1 MTYRTTSK
9 VTPQGA
15 SVPNAVMS
23 KLQEEIDAVIW
34 YHEFDF
40 GNGLVARSNT
50 SDVAYHRRSW
60 RFIERQLAAV
70 DFHGKSVLDIG
81 CWDGYWSFYAERRG
95 AASVLA
101 SDDVTQNWAAGE
113 GLRLAKRL
121 LNSRVEIKQDVSV
134 YHLER
139 LGRTFDVIL
148 CLGVYYHLLDPF
160 YGFAQIR
167 HCCHADTLVIFEGAV
182 GRYDLRPSEA
192 RYFRGATFLPSK
204 RALNNLLRAAYL
216 EVRYQQFQDSTP
228 RRWIKTALGRLL
240 QRFGRPTVDR
250 GFTVCAP
257 FTGANH
263 LHHYQPPFGLV
274 RFDDRYS
281 RPQP

>member
-1 MTYRTTSK
+1 MTYRPTSK

-50 SDVAYHRRSW
+50 PDVAYHRRSW

-101 SDDVTQNWAAGE
+101 SDDVTQNWADGR
-113 GLRLAKRL
+113 GLPLAREL
-121 LNSRVEIKQDVSV
+121 LGSNVEIRQDVSI
-134 YHLER
+134 YDLSSLNR
-139 LGRTFDVIL
+139 QFDIIL
-148 CLGVYYHLLDPF
+148 CLGVFYHL
-160 YGFAQIR
+160 R
-167 HCCHADTLVIFEGAV
+167 
-182 GRYDLRPSEA
+182 
-192 RYFRGATFLPSK
+192 
-204 RALNNLLRAAYL
+204 
-216 EVRYQQFQDSTP
+216 
-228 RRWIKTALGRLL
+228 
-240 QRFGRPTVDR
+240 
-250 GFTVCAP
+250 
-257 FTGANH
+257 
-263 LHHYQPPFGLV
+263 
-274 RFDDRYS
+274 
-281 RPQP
+281 